1 MDKGKRTEVCLVC
14 IKVKL
19 AQNLA
24 TEMKLYPLA
33 SFLGDGR
40 VVGSGWA
47 FHEEQAGPW
56 CTVIQ
61 LATAAHIAQPPAP
74 MALGVC
80 LSSPAPSLLASGVS
94 SRYKNFPPPPSRAF
108 LTGPSLEAVR
118 HDVL

>member
-33 SFLGDGR
+33 SFLGKGR

-47 FHEEQAGPW
+47 FHEEQAGSW

-61 LATAAHIAQPPAP
+61 LATAAHIAQPPSSDGSGGLSFLSCPITA
-74 MALGVC
+74 GFWC
-80 LSSPAPSLLASGVS
+80 LQPV
-94 SRYKNFPPPPSRAF
+94 
-108 LTGPSLEAVR
+108 
-118 HDVL
+118 